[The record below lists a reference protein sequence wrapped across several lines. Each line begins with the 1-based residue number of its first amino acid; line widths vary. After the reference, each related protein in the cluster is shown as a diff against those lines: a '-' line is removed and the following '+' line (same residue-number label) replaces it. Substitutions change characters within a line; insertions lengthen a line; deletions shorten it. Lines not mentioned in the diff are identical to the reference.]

1 MTRSESL
8 PTYAD
13 IAAKA
18 GVSTKT
24 VCNVFRNP
32 EIVREKTGDK
42 VMKALDELGV
52 KDLAV
57 MRARLRPARP
67 VQGKSL
73 LFLESG
79 IPSGALSSPVYAR
92 IIHAAEARAHEQ
104 GWQFSL
110 RHKKSG
116 DSLREA
122 LRNFRGDGV
131 ILFGS
136 ETTAAEVL
144 MASPGISVV
153 RLMACPDEGPDCDH
167 IDYDRHA
174 VPHLAARHLHKLG
187 CRKVACLGEFDSR
200 GDEFMAAAAALGLQT
215 VDGRATDL
223 FQLNGNTQVINRLAL
238 QRAWGEAASAR
249 PDGVFVQSDQITN
262 SLYALLKEAGLRP
275 QQDIQIVSCNADEL
289 FLSPLHPRP
298 ATIDIH
304 TSEIGR
310 RGVDLLITRM
320 HNQGGP
326 FSSVIIRPN
335 LIPGEPRE

>member
-1 MTRSESL
+1 MTRAEPL

-24 VCNVFRNP
+24 VCNVFRSP
-32 EIVREKTGDK
+32 EIVRGKTSEK
-42 VMKALDELGV
+42 VMKALAELGV
-52 KDLAV
+52 KDGAV

-79 IPSGALSSPVYAR
+79 ILAGALSSPVYAR
-92 IIHAAEARAHEQ
+92 IIHAAEARAHER
-104 GWQFSL
+104 GCQFSL
-110 RHKKSG
+110 RHKKSD

-122 LRNFRGDGV
+122 LQNFRGDGV

-136 ETTAAEVL
+136 QPTAEEVF
-144 MASPGISVV
+144 MALPKISVV
-153 RLMACPDEGPDCDH
+153 RLLAAPDAGPDCDNV
-167 IDYDRHA
+167 DYDRRE
-174 VPHLAARHLHKLG
+174 VSHLAARHLKKLG
-187 CRKVACLGEFDSR
+187 CQKVAYLGFLDFR
-200 GDEFMAAAAALGLQT
+200 GDEFMAAAAALGMQT
-215 VDGRATDL
+215 VDGRVTDL
-223 FQLNGNTQVINRLAL
+223 FQLDGNTQVTNRMAL
-238 QRAWGEAASAR
+238 QEAWAKVASAR
-249 PDGVFVQSDQITN
+249 PDGVFVYSDQITN
-262 SLYALLKEAGLRP
+262 SLYALLRETGLQP
-275 QQDIQIVSCNADEL
+275 QRDIQIVSCNADEL

-304 TSEIGR
+304 TAEIGR

-320 HNQGGP
+320 EDGEGP

-335 LIPGEPRE
+335 LIPGE